1 MLTYLIYCIS
11 YICATIGNH
20 RKLNGQSLTHR
31 KARRRRAGMSEG
43 LRPDEI
49 PW

>member
-11 YICATIGNH
+11 YICATLGNH

-31 KARRRRAGMSEG
+31 IKRLLFADAFFVR
-43 LRPDEI
+43 
-49 PW
+49 